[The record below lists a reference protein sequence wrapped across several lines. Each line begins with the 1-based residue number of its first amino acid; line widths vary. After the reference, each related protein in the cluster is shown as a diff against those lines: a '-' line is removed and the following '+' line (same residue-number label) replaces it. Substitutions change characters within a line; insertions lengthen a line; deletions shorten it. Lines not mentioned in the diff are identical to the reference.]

1 MRLLVVDDDAV
12 FREEFGDFLVSE
24 GHEVVAAPNVHKAL
38 ELLESE
44 PVDAIFTDLRMPR
57 QSGLDLLGEVRHR
70 WPSVHVVMVTGYATV
85 QTAVDAMKTGAFD
98 YIAKPFR
105 GQQVHGVLQLIAEQR
120 RFADSNLPSSSAAEV
135 ARQLAHRHTANILLA
150 AATVPSL
157 GARVQHLPFD
167 GRSPS
172 ELLPALEAFLRDH
185 PNGGLVIAD
194 AGQMLPGHRLGDVLE
209 ILRRLRERLDGVGP
223 FAVGLDP
230 RTIGRPEAVAIRSSV
245 TAPAVQSAL
254 EVLSNPIRRR
264 VLLRLATA
272 PASFT
277 EAMHAAE
284 LDDSPKLAFHMNRL
298 VDEGLLARDENQYT
312 ITPKGASA
320 VAIVREIEDVSSQ
333 RDPRTFVYVSE
344 AKSAPAATTG
354 AAKRTPKRPR
364 GRR

>member
-1 MRLLVVDDDAV
+1 VRLLVVDDDAV
-12 FREEFGDFLVSE
+12 FREEFSDFLVSE
-24 GHEVVAAPNVHKAL
+24 GHDVLSAPNVRKAL

-44 PVDAIFTDLRMPR
+44 PMDAIFTDLRMPR
-57 QSGLDLLGEVRHR
+57 QSGLELLSEVRHR
-70 WPSVHVVMVTGYATV
+70 WPTVHVVMVTGYATV

-105 GQQVHGVLQLIAEQR
+105 GQQVQQVLQLIGEQR
-120 RFADSNLPSSSAAEV
+120 RFTDSNLPSASATEV
-135 ARQLAHRHTANILLA
+135 ARQLARRHATMVLLA
-150 AATVPSL
+150 AASAPPPDAHL
-157 GARVQHLPFD
+157 QHLPFD

-172 ELLPALEAFLRDH
+172 ELMPALEAFLRDH

-194 AGQMLPGHRLGDVLE
+194 AGQMLPGHRLDDVLE

-230 RTIGRPEAVAIRSSV
+230 RKIGRPEAVAIRSSV

-264 VLLRLATA
+264 VLLRLANA

-277 EAMHAAE
+277 EAMRAAE
-284 LDDSPKLAFHMNRL
+284 LEDSPKLAFHMNRL
-298 VDEGLLARDENQYT
+298 VDGGLLARDEGQYA

-320 VAIVREIEDVSSQ
+320 VAILRELEDVSSQ
-333 RDPRTFVYVSE
+333 RDPRTFVYVSTAKPASATE
-344 AKSAPAATTG
+344 AAPTETPH
-354 AAKRTPKRPR
+354 KRTH
-364 GRR
+364 GN